1 MRAAFFLLLATASF
15 AGMEI
20 RGGVNLTTVI
30 PNNDTT
36 PNSTDGTAF
45 GNVTIPGSKEVTFQI
60 KNTGGASET
69 ILGIS
74 EDGPAWSISSGG
86 GFGVIVSNDTR
97 NFVVRLEP
105 TSGGYKNATV
115 FINTTAG
122 VYTFVVDGTGIGEPE
137 IVVRGRLNSLGAY
150 TNIVDGDTT
159 PTTADGT
166 VFETVSVGNTIT
178 HTFEIENTGTD
189 QIIIDS
195 ITEDSNHFSVVG
207 VPATVG
213 VGQKQTFNV
222 KFTPTNIGTYTAT
235 VTIQN
240 NDANE
245 DPFTFEVTGTATAP
259 NITVF
264 GGTSQNQLILTGDT
278 TPSTTDGTD
287 FGTIVAGGPD
297 VTKTFKITNLGTE
310 NLVVSIISDDAAAFS
325 VTSAPTALTPIAPN
339 ASTTFNVVLS
349 TTTAGSKYGTISIV
363 SNDPDTGVFEF
374 DVKAEATGNPEID
387 VKGRLNPLASYVS
400 IPDGTTSTNTGNGTD
415 FSDQSVSAGGVTN
428 TFQIANTGNAK
439 LNIDSITDN
448 SSEFSVT
455 AVPTGVTVD
464 AAMATFNVAFNPT
477 SVGVKNATITIEN
490 DDPNEDPYTFAVTG
504 RGTGGVT
511 EVNGGVNFAVLIPVG
526 DTTPSTTDGTDF
538 GSVDAGI
545 GSVSKIFRV
554 FNRGNTNMLW
564 NGVTEDGAAFSV
576 TSQPSVGTN
585 ISAGNSVDFTILFA
599 PTSAGTK
606 LATVA
611 VGTTDPV
618 NPVYNFDIT
627 GVANG
632 TALMT
637 VQGPVSGPPGFFAP
651 VTNGATVTST
661 GNGTDFGSVAVS
673 SGSVTHT
680 FQITNTGSA
689 QLSVTGITETSE
701 HFSITNAPTVVGVN
715 QTQTFNVIFNP
726 TSIGSKSTTITI
738 NTNAGGD
745 ASYTFKVV
753 GLGVD
758 PNIQVREA
766 SSLTLFEGPVI
777 SAGDTTPSDEDGTH
791 WTMDLENPV
800 YGARH
805 FQIQNTGNQNL
816 IINAVSLTGNAW
828 ELDDVP
834 AAFTIVAPGAFYEF
848 GIWFRPTSAGVKNGA
863 VNVLTNDPDTPNY
876 QFSLSGDV
884 LGSPGLD
891 LTGQSIP
898 LAPFVSI
905 MDGSTTA
912 TSVNGT
918 DFGTRSSTAGGLA
931 HTFRVH
937 NDGNAQLQITSI
949 TETSPHFSVSN
960 IPSVVGVGQ
969 TQDFTITFAPR
980 NFGEQTA
987 TITITSNADGDE
999 STYTFLVRGV
1009 GEAPDLNLKGGTNF
1023 SESINSADLSP
1034 STIDGT
1040 DFGYVNVTG
1049 TSVTRTFRLEN
1060 TGNEPLNVTVITD
1073 THADFQSDYVP
1084 VVTNPI
1090 AAGGSYD
1097 FTITFDPSSAGYKET
1112 TFAIS
1117 SNDPDE
1123 AVYTFKVAGFG
1134 VDSTPEITVLGFANA
1149 NIPNGN
1155 TNATFFNGRDFGN
1168 GTAGES
1174 IIARLV
1180 TIENSGTGPLT
1191 VSSITVDSVNFSV
1204 HSVPTATI
1212 QPGDSAFI
1220 SLNFHPTTTG
1230 NLTATVTI
1238 ISDDADENP
1247 FTFGIKGTGVTAPI
1261 PLVPDIQLLGGE
1273 LLDRFINNLD
1283 AAPRHVDGT
1292 DFGQVMVGV
1301 SKTITFRIENNGTAP
1316 LNITG
1321 MQIPGAPEVT
1331 FSQPSPAVLP
1341 PGTSSDFS
1349 ISFTP
1354 QDVGVETFELRI
1366 GSSDPD
1372 EGLYVIALTAEGIPN
1387 PYELKITNIAAV
1399 GNNLELTFTSDPNK
1413 SYRIAVSQDM
1423 QSWLRPPGL
1432 RGLQGDPTAQTY
1444 VLPNAVNTFGAKG
1457 FLRVEEEVP

>member
-1 MRAAFFLLLATASF
+1 MRAAFFILLATASF

-45 GNVTIPGSKEVTFQI
+45 GNVMIPGSKEVTFQV

-86 GFGVIVSNDTR
+86 SFGVIGSSGTR

-195 ITEDSNHFSVVG
+195 ITEDSNHFSVAG

-245 DPFTFEVTGTATAP
+245 DPFTLEITGTATAP

-264 GGTSQNQLILTGDT
+264 GGTSQNQLIITGDT

-310 NLVVSIISDDAAAFS
+310 NLIVSVITDDAAAFS

-387 VKGRLNPLASYVS
+387 VKGRLNTLVNYVS
-400 IPDGTTSTNTGNGTD
+400 IPDGTTGTSTGNGTD
-415 FSDQSVSAGGVTN
+415 FEDQSVSAGGLTH

-464 AAMATFNVAFNPT
+464 AATATFNVTFNPT
-477 SVGVKNATITIEN
+477 SVGVKNATVTIEN

-511 EVNGGVNFAVLIPVG
+511 EVNGGVNFAVVIPVG
-526 DTTPSTTDGTDF
+526 DITPSTTDGTDF

-576 TSQPSVGTN
+576 TSQPAVGSN
-585 ISAGNSVDFTILFA
+585 ISAGNSVNFTILFA

-618 NPVYNFDIT
+618 NPVYTFDIT

-637 VQGPVSGPPGFFAP
+637 VQGPVSGPPGLFAP

-661 GNGTDFGSVAVS
+661 GNGTDFGSVSAS

-680 FQITNTGSA
+680 FQITNTGSS
-689 QLSVTGITETSE
+689 QLSITGITETSE
-701 HFSITNAPTVVGVN
+701 HFSVSNVPTVVGVN
-715 QTQTFNVIFNP
+715 QTQTFDVIFNP

-766 SSLTLFEGPVI
+766 AAATGYEGPVI
-777 SAGDTTPSDEDGTH
+777 EAGDPTPSVEEGTS
-791 WTMDLENPV
+791 WALDLTTSV
-800 YGARH
+800 YSVGH

-828 ELDDVP
+828 ELHNAP
-834 AAFTIVAPGAFYEF
+834 AAFSVVAPGSFFEF
-848 GIWFRPTSAGVKNGA
+848 EIWFKPTAAGLKAGTLS
-863 VNVLTNDPDTPNY
+863 VLTNDPDTPIY
-876 QFSLSGDV
+876 QFALAGEAY
-884 LGSPGLD
+884 GSAGIEIA
-891 LTGQSIP
+891 GRSIP
-898 LAPFVSI
+898 VANYVTVT
-905 MDGSTTA
+905 DGATTA
-912 TSVNGT
+912 TAVNGT
-918 DFGTRSSTAGGLA
+918 DFGTVNSSSSGLS
-931 HTFRVH
+931 HTFRIE
-937 NDGNAQLQITSI
+937 NTGTAQLDISSIIENSTNFTITNV
-949 TETSPHFSVSN
+949 PA
-960 IPSVVGVGQ
+960 VVGVNQ
-969 TQDFTITFAPR
+969 TQEFVITFKPTAP
-980 NFGEQTA
+980 GEKTA
-987 TITITSNADGDE
+987 TVTITSNAEGD
-999 STYTFLVRGV
+999 STSYTFLVRGF
-1009 GEAPDLNLKGGTNF
+1009 GEAPDIKVTGGVNF
-1023 SESINSADLSP
+1023 AEEIPYGKPP
-1034 STIDGT
+1034 STPTNGT
-1040 DFGYVNVTG
+1040 DFGYVSVSG
-1049 TSVTRTFRLEN
+1049 TSVTHTFRIEN
-1060 TGNEPLNVTVITD
+1060 IGSEPLVVYNTTS
-1073 THADFQSDYVP
+1073 TNPNFTFAGVP
-1084 VVTNPI
+1084 SAVNPI
-1090 AAGGSYD
+1090 AAGGSNE
-1097 FTITFDPSSAGYKET
+1097 FTVTYDPSSPAAELGFVSLIT
-1112 TFAIS
+1112 
-1117 SNDPDE
+1117 NDPDE
-1123 AVYTFKVAGFG
+1123 PVWTLRLYG
-1134 VDSTPEITVLGFANA
+1134 VGTNDVPEIAVIGQNSS
-1149 NIPNGN
+1149 NIANGN
-1155 TNATFFNGRDFGN
+1155 TNPTTPNGRDFGN
-1168 GTAGES
+1168 VD
-1174 IIARLV
+1174 IATGSVTRTF
-1180 TIENSGTGPLT
+1180 TIENQGTGYLT
-1191 VSSITVDSVNFSV
+1191 VSSITENSTHYSI
-1204 HSVPTATI
+1204 SGGPTQPIA
-1212 QPGDSAFI
+1212 PGDSATFDI
-1220 SLNFHPTTTG
+1220 TFNPSAAG
-1230 NLTATVTI
+1230 NANATVTI
-1238 ISDDADENP
+1238 LSDDADEAT
-1247 FTFGIKGTGVTAPI
+1247 FTFGITGTGVNTPPPA
-1261 PLVPDIQLLGGE
+1261 VPDIQLLSGE
-1273 LLDRFINNLD
+1273 LLDKLINNLD
-1283 AAPRHVDGT
+1283 ASPRHLDGT

-1301 SKTITFRIENNGTAP
+1301 SKTLTYRITNTGTAT
-1316 LNITG
+1316 LNIQG
-1321 MQIPGAPEVT
+1321 LQIPNTPEAA
-1331 FSQPSPAVLP
+1331 FSLPSPMSIPA
-1341 PGTSSDFS
+1341 GTSSDFS

-1366 GSSDPD
+1366 GSNDPD
-1372 EGLYVIALTAEGIPN
+1372 EALYVVALTAEGIPN
-1387 PYELKITNIAAV
+1387 PYELKITNIAAA

-1413 SYRIAVSQDM
+1413 SYRIAVSQDL

-1444 VLPNAVNTFGAKG
+1444 VLPNAINTFGAKG